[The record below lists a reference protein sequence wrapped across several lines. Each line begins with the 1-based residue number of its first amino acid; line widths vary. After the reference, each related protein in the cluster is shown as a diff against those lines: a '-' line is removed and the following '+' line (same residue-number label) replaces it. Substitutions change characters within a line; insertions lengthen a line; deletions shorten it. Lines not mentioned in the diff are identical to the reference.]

1 MARSYDDHVV
11 LGAGGAIGHALVPE
25 LLRNRQS
32 VTLVSRSGRS
42 VEGARSVTADVLNY
56 ETLEAAVPEGSA
68 VYLLV
73 GLPYRA
79 AVWEEVWPRVMRNV
93 IHVCSEK
100 HALLVFFDNVYM
112 YGPVDGPMTEQTPHN
127 PKSRK
132 GAVRAEIVEA
142 LDREVSAGSLEAIVA
157 RSADFYGP
165 GAEAN
170 GVPNLLILEKLLSGR
185 PAQWLADVDVAHSL
199 TYTTDCGRAIS
210 LLVADETSYNQVWH
224 MPTATPPLTIR
235 QFTEIAAQTIDAKP
249 KLSILPPW
257 MLRLAGIFDKT
268 IRELPEMVYQYD
280 RDYVFDSSKFTQRY
294 SFSPT
299 PYEQGI
305 AETVAYHRGLRG

>member
-42 VEGARSVTADVLNY
+42 VEGTRSVTADVLNY

-93 IHVCSEK
+93 IRVCSEK

-170 GVPNLLILEKLLSGR
+170 GVPNLLILEKLLKR
-185 PAQWLADVDVAHSL
+185 PAGPVAGGRR
-199 TYTTDCGRAIS
+199 CG
-210 LLVADETSYNQVWH
+210 
-224 MPTATPPLTIR
+224 
-235 QFTEIAAQTIDAKP
+235 AQSD
-249 KLSILPPW
+249 L
-257 MLRLAGIFDKT
+257 
-268 IRELPEMVYQYD
+268 YD
-280 RDYVFDSSKFTQRY
+280 RLWPRDSASRSRRDELQPGLAHADRHAAAYNPAVHGDCRPDDRREAKAQRPAAVDAA
-294 SFSPT
+294 S
-299 PYEQGI
+299 
-305 AETVAYHRGLRG
+305 RGYLRQDDS